1 MNKSLKIT
9 VLSQKRKLIFS
20 LKKRNVLGTSSPQ
33 SLLNTVWVYF
43 YTLVSEVTQPVGAML
58 IWRLTVKANNI
69 LFIQRDK
76 LTVDRA
82 TTHGMLGVWNREF
95 IYENKEIQ
103 EERNPVKVC
112 TEKNAQG
119 SCWHQTLH
127 FIWRS
132 ATSNPLFRGSGLK
145 HKL

>member
-1 MNKSLKIT
+1 MGVFLHFGLRGCT
-9 VLSQKRKLIFS
+9 ARWGDVVLENER
-20 LKKRNVLGTSSPQ
+20 
-33 SLLNTVWVYF
+33 
-43 YTLVSEVTQPVGAML
+43 
-58 IWRLTVKANNI
+58 NI
-69 LFIQRDK
+69 LFIQTDK

-82 TTHGMLGVWNREF
+82 TTHGMLGAWNREF

-103 EERNPVKVC
+103 EERNPVNVC

-132 ATSNPLFRGSGLK
+132 TTSNPLFRGSGLK
-145 HKL
+145 HKLEE

>member
-43 YTLVSEVTQPVGAML
+43 YTLVSEVTQTVGAML

-82 TTHGMLGVWNREF
+82 TTHGMLGV
-95 IYENKEIQ
+95 
-103 EERNPVKVC
+103 
-112 TEKNAQG
+112 
-119 SCWHQTLH
+119 
-127 FIWRS
+127 
-132 ATSNPLFRGSGLK
+132 
-145 HKL
+145 